1 MELNYDRLVQQTE
14 SWLPIVL
21 EYSGKVAL
29 ALLTLAIGWWLI
41 NTLTGRVGGLLAR
54 RSVDRTLQGFVG
66 SLVSIVLKIL
76 LVVSVASM
84 IGIQTTSFVGPPR
97 PPRRGRRQ
105 SQQRPRREFP
115 GGRGLT
121 RLRPAHAGRGVGAP
135 RGGR

>member
-76 LVVSVASM
+76 LVVSVA
-84 IGIQTTSFVGPPR
+84 P
-97 PPRRGRRQ
+97 
-105 SQQRPRREFP
+105 
-115 GGRGLT
+115 
-121 RLRPAHAGRGVGAP
+121 
-135 RGGR
+135 

>member
-66 SLVSIVLKIL
+66 SLVSIVLKLSLIHISEPTRQAEISYAVFCL
-76 LVVSVASM
+76 KKKKPSKKKKKK
-84 IGIQTTSFVGPPR
+84 TPPHT
-97 PPRRGRRQ
+97 
-105 SQQRPRREFP
+105 QQ
-115 GGRGLT
+115 
-121 RLRPAHAGRGVGAP
+121 AVK
-135 RGGR
+135 